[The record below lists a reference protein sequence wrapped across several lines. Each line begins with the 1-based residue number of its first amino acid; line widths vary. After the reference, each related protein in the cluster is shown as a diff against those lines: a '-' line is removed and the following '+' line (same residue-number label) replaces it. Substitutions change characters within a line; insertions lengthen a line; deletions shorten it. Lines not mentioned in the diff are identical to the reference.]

1 MKRRELLRQFGSLA
15 VTAASSVLL
24 PSVPHSQPASKRPT
38 ICFLAAQNADSV
50 PEVVAEDTFKSV
62 VRGLSDLGYTPGQN
76 YELLP
81 LLPMVPDLGTAT
93 EDLVNRLKPDV
104 IVPAAT
110 LEAVAVHKAT
120 LTIPLVCSALA
131 DAVHLGLIASE
142 AHPGGNLTGIQ
153 PYIRGLPTKQ
163 IELARD
169 ILPQAK
175 RIGLLTD
182 LADPK
187 GPPQL
192 GDLKT
197 ASEALGFE
205 TVAANVSKADEL
217 PGAID
222 RLAVAKVDLVFVTM
236 ANIFLQ
242 LSDRVAAMTLER
254 RLPTVFGYRE
264 HVVAGGLVSY
274 GVDLKWCFH
283 RAGYF
288 VDKILKGA
296 WPGDLPIEF
305 PTQFPL
311 AINLR
316 AAKALGLT
324 LQPSLL
330 ARADEVIE

>member
-15 VTAASSVLL
+15 VTAASSVLM
-24 PSVPHSQPASKRPT
+24 PSGSHSQPASKRPA
-38 ICFLAAQNADSV
+38 ICFIAAQVSDSV
-50 PEVVAEDTFKSV
+50 PEVVVEDTFKSV
-62 VRGLSDLGYTPGQN
+62 VRGLSDLGYALGQN

-81 LLPMVPDLGTAT
+81 LFPMLPDLKPAT
-93 EDLVNRLKPDV
+93 EDLVNRVKPDV
-104 IVPAAT
+104 IVAAAT
-110 LEAVAVHKAT
+110 LEAVAVRQAT
-120 LTIPLVCSALA
+120 STIPLVCCALA
-131 DAVHLGLIASE
+131 DGVHLGLIASE

-163 IELARD
+163 IELARE

-175 RIGLLTD
+175 RLGLLTD

-192 GDLKT
+192 GDIKA

-205 TVAANVSKADEL
+205 TVAANASTADEL
-217 PGAID
+217 PRATD
-222 RLAVAKVDLVFVTM
+222 SLAAAKVDLVFVMM
-236 ANIFLQ
+236 ANIFLN
-242 LSDRVAAMTLER
+242 LSDRVAALALER

-283 RAGYF
+283 RGAYF

-296 WPGDLPIEF
+296 RPGDLPIEF
-305 PTQFPL
+305 PTKFPL
-311 AINLR
+311 VLNLQT
-316 AAKALGLT
+316 AKALGVT
-324 LQPSLL
+324 VPPSLV

>member
-15 VTAASSVLL
+15 VTAASSVLM
-24 PSVPHSQPASKRPT
+24 PSGSHSQPASKRPA
-38 ICFLAAQNADSV
+38 ICFLAGQWADPP
-50 PEVVAEDTFKSV
+50 PEVLVEDSFRSL
-62 VRGLSDLGYTPGQN
+62 VRGLSDLGYSPDRD
-76 YELLP
+76 YELLAR
-81 LLPMVPDLGTAT
+81 LPMVPDLEPTT
-93 EDLVNRLKPDV
+93 EELVNRLKPDV
-104 IVPAAT
+104 IVAAAT
-110 LEAVAVHKAT
+110 LEAVAMCKAT
-120 LTIPLVCSALA
+120 STIPIVCSALA

-163 IELARD
+163 IELARE

-182 LADPK
+182 MADPK

-197 ASEALGFE
+197 ASEALGVE
-205 TVAANVSKADEL
+205 TVAANASIPDEL
-217 PGAID
+217 PRAID
-222 RLAVAKVDLVFVTM
+222 SLAAAKVDLVVVTM

-242 LSDRVAAMTLER
+242 LSDRVAALALER

-264 HVVAGGLVSY
+264 HVITGGLVSY

-283 RAGYF
+283 RAAYF

-296 WPGDLPIEF
+296 RPGDLPIEF
-305 PTQFPL
+305 PTKFPL
-311 AINLR
+311 AVNLR
-316 AAKALGLT
+316 TAKALGVTLPPLLLT
-324 LQPSLL
+324 
-330 ARADEVIE
+330 RADEVIE

>member
-1 MKRRELLRQFGSLA
+1 MKRRELLRQFGSLT

-24 PSVPHSQPASKRPT
+24 PSGLHSQPASKRPA
-38 ICFLAAQNADSV
+38 ICYVAALVSDSV
-50 PEVVAEDTFKSV
+50 PEVVSEDTFKSV
-62 VRGLSDLGYTPGQN
+62 VRGLADLGYTPGQN

-81 LLPMVPDLGTAT
+81 LFPMLPDLRTAT
-93 EDLVNRLKPDV
+93 EDLVNRVKPDL

-110 LEAVAVHKAT
+110 LEAVAVRKAT
-120 LTIPLVCSALA
+120 STIPLVCPALA
-131 DAVHLGLIASE
+131 DGVHLGLIASE

-175 RIGLLTD
+175 RLGLLTD
-182 LADPK
+182 LSDPK

-205 TVAANVSKADEL
+205 TVVANVSKADEL

-222 RLAVAKVDLVFVTM
+222 SLVTAKVDLVFVMM
-236 ANIFLQ
+236 ANIFLL
-242 LSDRVAAMTLER
+242 LSDRVAALALER
-254 RLPTVFGYRE
+254 RMPTVYGYRE

-296 WPGDLPIEF
+296 RPGDLPIEF

-316 AAKALGLT
+316 TAKALGVT
-324 LQPSLL
+324 VPPSLL

>member
-15 VTAASSVLL
+15 VTATSSVLL
-24 PSVPHSQPASKRPT
+24 PSLSHSQPASKRPT
-38 ICFLAAQNADSV
+38 ICYLAAQVSV
-50 PEVVAEDTFKSV
+50 SWPEVVVEDTFKSV

-81 LLPMVPDLGTAT
+81 LFPMLPDLEAAT
-93 EDLVNRLKPDV
+93 ENLVNRVKPDM

-110 LEAVAVHKAT
+110 LEAVAVRKAT
-120 LTIPLVCSALA
+120 STIPLVCSALA
-131 DAVHLGLIASE
+131 DGVHLGLIASE

-182 LADPK
+182 MADPK

-192 GDLKT
+192 VDLKT
-197 ASEALGFE
+197 ASGALGFE
-205 TVAANVSKADEL
+205 TVAANVSKADDL

-222 RLAVAKVDLVFVTM
+222 SLAAAKVDVVFVMM
-236 ANIFLQ
+236 ANIFLN
-242 LSDRVAAMTLER
+242 LSDRVTAMALER
-254 RLPTVFGYRE
+254 RMPTVFGYRE
-264 HVVAGGLVSY
+264 HVVTGGLVSY

-283 RAGYF
+283 RSGYF

-296 WPGDLPIEF
+296 LPGDLPIEF

-311 AINLR
+311 TVNLR
-316 AAKALGLT
+316 TAKALGLT
-324 LQPSLL
+324 LPPSLL
-330 ARADEVIE
+330 ARADEIIE